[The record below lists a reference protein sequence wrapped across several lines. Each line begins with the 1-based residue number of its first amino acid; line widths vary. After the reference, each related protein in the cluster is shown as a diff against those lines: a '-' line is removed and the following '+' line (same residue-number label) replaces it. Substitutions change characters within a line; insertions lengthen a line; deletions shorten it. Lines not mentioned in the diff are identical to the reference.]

1 MAPGENALATT
12 LTIDIRYVTLL
23 IRILLCRPEETLAEK
38 LAHKAQEKVKDEE
51 QNGHLPHNGHNGHAT
66 EALPRSE
73 AGKAVSEA
81 LYWRDYY
88 EHPEFT
94 YEWNNGILEEKPMA
108 DVRNAAIYRWV
119 LLLLEMYLETNPIA
133 QLVNLEIGFRLALP
147 QKTTIR
153 KPDLFAVRHDN
164 PVPLHDLDRN
174 FGGVVDLAIESL
186 SDSTRHEIER
196 DTVQKKGEYEGIG
209 VKEYYIL
216 DASNTHMAFYAR
228 TTAGTYVPIAP
239 VDGDLI
245 RSTVL
250 PGFQFR
256 IRDLHR
262 QPTLIELAAD
272 PTYQQFVLPQYQA
285 ALAQLQAE
293 RARSARLAA
302 RLREL
307 GIETD
312 EP

>member
-1 MAPGENALATT
+1 MAQGENAFAIALTT
-12 LTIDIRYVTLL
+12 DVRYVTLL
-23 IRILLCRPEETLAEK
+23 VRILLCRMEAILAER
-38 LAHKAQEKVKDEE
+38 LAHKTKDDE
-51 QNGHLPHNGHNGHAT
+51 QNGHRPYNGHSAESKLH
-66 EALPRSE
+66 SE
-73 AGKAVSEA
+73 DGKAVSEA
-81 LYWRDYY
+81 VYWRDYY

-108 DVRNAAIYRWV
+108 DVRNSLSYQWLFS
-119 LLLLEMYLETNPIA
+119 LLRAYLAVHPIA
-133 QLVNLEIGFRLALP
+133 QLVNLEIGFSLALP

-174 FGGVVDLAIESL
+174 YGGVVDLAIESL

-209 VKEYYIL
+209 VKEYYML

-228 TTAGTYVPIAP
+228 TTAGTYAPIAP

-256 IRDLHR
+256 IGDLHR
-262 QPTLIELAAD
+262 QPKLIELAED
-272 PTYQQFVLPQYQA
+272 PVYRSFVLPEYQA
-285 ALAQLQAE
+285 QKA
-293 RARSARLAA
+293 RADRLAA
-302 RLREL
+302 KLRAL
-307 GIETD
+307 GFAED
-312 EP
+312 EVE